1 MWLNTRLATEYTEY
15 FEGTEGL
22 NYSEKPK
29 SLTRA
34 LGVVANIGFSTTV
47 QNGDAEL
54 KMQENKN
61 RKQELESAIKEY
73 LSRAEIYPMS
83 DSWELAQ
90 TGDYVM
96 VFGMTPFH
104 KQDDPE
110 SYCFLAPEEA
120 ERKLIYQIDRL
131 FESQIRAATVRKSL
145 QRAITLTDQDTE
157 FIFSFETDEQE
168 QQYHDK
174 IYEYLYPYLES
185 RCDALVPMYQLEC
198 AYGVEFPL
206 ANAVLY
212 AGDSNS
218 QLATIA
224 NDDDYHFTDTDS
236 QQIENRSFLKF
247 PVQGDPASRL
257 EQVEFEAER
266 ALQVLRFIYPWFE
279 KDGKSY
285 NPAHGVST
293 WKHSWRVI
301 VFDRTPETRVWSPWN
316 SAKPNGIHGTQRI
329 GAELLNDAKK
339 YYYLDSINYHFQ
351 NHDLNL
357 VSRRFCRAFKFYD
370 IASQTS
376 DADVALAN
384 FTISVDILLPSGKGW
399 ELTSYLISLIEKGGL
414 YEGKMTLNKQLSD
427 PNKTGWPERV
437 KLTVSDYKAF
447 YLIRNK
453 VVHGNTMSGFVS
465 DMQVKKSR
473 QIAKNAIRAYAKLSR
488 AFPWEN
494 DKEAKNW
501 FKEPCK
507 PPEMNNS

>member
-1 MWLNTRLATEYTEY
+1 MEE
-15 FEGTEGL
+15 
-22 NYSEKPK
+22 
-29 SLTRA
+29 
-34 LGVVANIGFSTTV
+34 NI
-47 QNGDAEL
+47 
-54 KMQENKN
+54 N

-73 LSRAEIYPMS
+73 LSQAEMHPMS

-90 TGDYVM
+90 TGDNVM

-110 SYCFLAPEEA
+110 SYCFLVPEEA
-120 ERKLIYQIDRL
+120 ERKLIDQVDRL

-157 FIFSFETDEQE
+157 FIFPFETDEQE

-247 PVQGDPASRL
+247 PVQGDPAIRL
-257 EQVEFEAER
+257 EQVEYEAER

-293 WKHSWRVI
+293 LKHSWRVI

-329 GAELLNDAKK
+329 TAELLSDAKK
-339 YYYLDSINYHFQ
+339 YYYLDSINYHFRS
-351 NHDLNL
+351 HDLSF
-357 VSRRFCRAFKFYD
+357 VSRRFCRAFKYYD

-384 FTISVDILLPSGKGW
+384 YAISVDILLPSGNAR
-399 ELTSYLISLIEKGGL
+399 ELTSYLMSLIDKGGI
-414 YEGKMTLNKQLSD
+414 YEGKMTLNQDLSD
-427 PNKTGWPERV
+427 PDSTEWTERV
-437 KLTVSDYKAF
+437 KFTVRDYKEF
-447 YLIRNK
+447 YIIRDK
-453 VVHGNTMSGFVS
+453 VVHGNTMSDIVS

-473 QIAKNAIRAYAKLSR
+473 QIAKNAIRAYARLSR
-488 AFPWEN
+488 AFDWQC

-501 FKEPCK
+501 FKHPCK
-507 PPEMNNS
+507 PPK